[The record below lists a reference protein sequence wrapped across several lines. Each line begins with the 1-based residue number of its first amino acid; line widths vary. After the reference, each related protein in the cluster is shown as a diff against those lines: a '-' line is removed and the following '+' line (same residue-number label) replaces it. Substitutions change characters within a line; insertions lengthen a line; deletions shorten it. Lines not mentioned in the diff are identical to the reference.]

1 MSNKMWLLIV
11 LIAVIVLTGVIV
23 VNQGQSTASRVDRY
37 MRELREVEFVE
48 TRRNAIECLGQ
59 VGPEAKAAL
68 PTLTE
73 MVRDE
78 DEKLATKAARA
89 VWQIAGPQAALPLFL
104 DYLQDPD
111 PQIRTR
117 IVETLQSIGPPAR
130 GAVPALTKLLDDSND
145 PSLRLKVA
153 QALGRIDPG
162 SVTEVTAALAQLGLH
177 SDPHIQVEAAKS
189 LGTIGTQAQYAV
201 PALKEMIADADP
213 SISLPAAGALWSIT
227 GDVDL
232 VLPIAILW
240 VKEPGCGTRK
250 QAAQL
255 LIKMG
260 PAAKPAIPALKAALA
275 ETTCPSR
282 QELQTALQVLER

>member
-1 MSNKMWLLIV
+1 LSNKIWLLIV

-23 VNQGQSTASRVDRY
+23 VGQGQSTASRVARY

-48 TRRNAIECLGQ
+48 TRRNAVECLGRM
-59 VGPEAKAAL
+59 GPAAKAAL

-73 MVRDE
+73 MVRGE

-111 PQIRTR
+111 PQIRIR
-117 IVETLQSIGPPAR
+117 IVETLQSIGPPAC
-130 GAVPALTKLLDDSND
+130 GAVPALIKLLDDSDD

-153 QALGRIDPG
+153 QTLGRIDRG
-162 SVTEVTAALAQLGLH
+162 SVTEVTATLAQLVRH
-177 SDPHIQVEAAKS
+177 TDPHI
-189 LGTIGTQAQYAV
+189 L
-201 PALKEMIADADP
+201 
-213 SISLPAAGALWSIT
+213 SLPAAQALWNIT
-227 GDVDL
+227 GDADL

-255 LIKMG
+255 LINMG
-260 PAAKPAIPALKAALA
+260 PAAKPAIPALKTALA

-282 QELQTALQVLER
+282 QELQRALQVLEEGRQSPPSGRQH